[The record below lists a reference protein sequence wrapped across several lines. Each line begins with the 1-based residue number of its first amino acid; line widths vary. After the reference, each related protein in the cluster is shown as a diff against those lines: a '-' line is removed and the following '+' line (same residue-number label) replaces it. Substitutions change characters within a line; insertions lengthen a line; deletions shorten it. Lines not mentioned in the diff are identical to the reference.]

1 MENKD
6 WREEFREYFDKVLKA
21 KKPTIKNLDREILV
35 NAVSSILK
43 SKQEEIERA
52 IDKKIWVMTGD
63 PTHQEVKILEA
74 HNKEIKDLKPIIT
87 NLLK

>member
-1 MENKD
+1 MNKEKPK
-6 WREEFREYFDKVLKA
+6 WREEF
-21 KKPTIKNLDREILV
+21 KKKFPVDSFYGLILCEEKEIESLIEM
-35 NAVSSILK
+35 ILK

-52 IDKKIWVMTGD
+52 IDKKIWVMTGH

-74 HNKEIKDLKPIIT
+74 HNKEIKDLKPIIS